1 MKTTATAK
9 STGAPRL
16 PLPLPDLLSA
26 VHVLDPHTPGVAG
39 LASYLARRHARV
51 TVSPSHSDSHP
62 DLLQGL
68 EQCSVGL
75 RTADPGTASLI
86 WGGDNSVVH
95 EVADHAAGRGL
106 PILGYARAVELLA
119 ATAPTTVAVAGSHST
134 TMAAAAL
141 TCALTSRDPGW
152 ILAEAPKGDSA
163 GYDGGGELLVV
174 DLCPDNSSHDAS
186 PPGWRFHSLGEG
198 LNPSVTLV
206 TAVDATPPCWWN
218 QQEALDHME
227 ALARRSETVVVW
239 AAQPGCQELADRL
252 RRRRP
257 GPKVV
262 TVGRSADM
270 DVQILGRFWTGV
282 DHRVTVRAAGEQH
295 TFTVPVAGT
304 HSAMAV
310 AAAWAA
316 GWALGVP
323 GHELVDGLG
332 AFVGVERSLTR
343 LGTSG
348 GIDVLESR
356 AIHPKEIEADLQGA
370 RMLTEGAVVAVYEPS
385 GHLRSNALAGLI
397 ADALTAADRTVLLPV
412 HSTFPGHHHRADG
425 AESILNAGSTNTV
438 IRHEPGLGQPR
449 PEALVASL
457 VQRGDLVLTIGP
469 HAARRIG
476 PSLLAALDQP

>member
-1 MKTTATAK
+1 MNATTAANGA
-9 STGAPRL
+9 GAPRR
-16 PLPLPDLLSA
+16 PLPLPGLLSA
-26 VHVLDPHTPGVAG
+26 VHIIDPHTRGVAG

-51 TVSPSHSDSHP
+51 TVSPSHPDSHP
-62 DLLQGL
+62 DLLRRL
-68 EQCSVGL
+68 ERSGVGL
-75 RTADPGTASLI
+75 RATNPGTASLI
-86 WGGDNSVVH
+86 WGGDNTVVH
-95 EVADHAAGRGL
+95 EVLDHAVGRGL

-141 TCALTSRDPGW
+141 ICALVSRDPGW

-163 GYDGGGELLVV
+163 GYDGGGELLIV
-174 DLCPDNSSHDAS
+174 DLCPDSSSHDAS
-186 PPGWRFHSLGEG
+186 PPGWRFRSLGEG
-198 LNPSVTLV
+198 LNPAVTLV
-206 TAVDATPPCWWN
+206 TAADAAPPCWWN
-218 QQEALDHME
+218 QQEALDQME
-227 ALARRSETVVVW
+227 ALARRSDTVVVW

-262 TVGRSADM
+262 TVGRGADM
-270 DVQILGRFWTGV
+270 DVQTLGRFWTGE
-282 DHRVTVRAAGEQH
+282 DHRVTVQAGGEQH

-304 HSAMAV
+304 NSAMAV
-310 AAAWAA
+310 ATAWAA

-332 AFVGVERSLTR
+332 AFAGVERSLTR

-348 GIDVLESR
+348 GIDVVESR
-356 AIHPKEIEADLQGA
+356 AVHPREIEADLQGA

-412 HSTFPGHHHRADG
+412 HSTFPRHHNRADG
-425 AESILNAGSTNTV
+425 GESILNASSTGAV
-438 IRHEPGLGQPR
+438 IRYEPGLDQPG
-449 PEALVASL
+449 PESLVASL
-457 VQRGDLVLTIGP
+457 VQRGDLVLTIG
-469 HAARRIG
+469 HQAARRIG
-476 PSLLAALDQP
+476 PSLLAALDRP

>member
-9 STGAPRL
+9 RGGAPRL

-26 VHVLDPHTPGVAG
+26 VHVLDPHSPGVAG

-51 TVSPSHSDSHP
+51 TVSPPHSDSRP

-68 EQCSVGL
+68 EQCGAGL

-86 WGGDNSVVH
+86 WGGDNTVVH
-95 EVADHAAGRGL
+95 EAVDHAVGRGL
-106 PILGYARAVELLA
+106 PVLGYARAVELLA
-119 ATAPTTVAVAGSHST
+119 ALAPTTVAVAGSHST

-141 TCALTSRDPGW
+141 TCALVSRDPRW
-152 ILAEAPKGDSA
+152 ILAEAPKGDAA

-174 DLCPDNSSHDAS
+174 DLCPDSSSHDAS
-186 PPGWRFHSLGEG
+186 PPGWRFRSLGEG
-198 LNPSVTLV
+198 LNPTVTLV
-206 TAVDATPPCWWN
+206 TAADAAPPYWWN
-218 QQEALDHME
+218 QPDALSHMQ
-227 ALARRSETVVVW
+227 ALALRSDTVVVW
-239 AAQPGCQELADRL
+239 AGQPGCQQLADRL

-262 TVGRSADM
+262 TVGRGADM
-270 DVQILGRFWTGV
+270 DVQVLGRFWTGE
-282 DHRVTVRAAGEQH
+282 DHRVTVRAGDEQH
-295 TFTVPVAGT
+295 TFTVPVTGT
-304 HSAMAV
+304 NSAMAV

-316 GWALGVP
+316 GWTIGIP

-332 AFVGVERSLTR
+332 AFAGVERSLSR

-356 AIHPKEIEADLQGA
+356 AVHPKEIEADLQGA

-412 HSTFPGHHHRADG
+412 HSTFPGHHHHADG
-425 AESILNAGSTNTV
+425 AESILNAGSTDTV
-438 IRHEPGLGQPR
+438 IRHEPGLGQPG

-476 PSLLAALDQP
+476 PLLLATLDRP